1 MREQTLNQEYNQV
14 IIKHFPTRFTALEDF
29 LNLKQRRGATWM
41 NPLSSP
47 SFEAKTQTH
56 HDVVV
61 EDAILSNF
69 LFLFLLDTCLEKSNR
84 VYISNHKSFA
94 FPSSLSSFS
103 LPMLSKLMITKCT
116 CCWITYWWHIGGHP
130 THADKQTLKHNS
142 EHNRTC
148 QLEPFDAHRSTCI
161 ERTIPNIIV
170 SEIV

>member
-1 MREQTLNQEYNQV
+1 MREQTLNQEYNKV

-94 FPSSLSSFS
+94 FSIFF
-103 LPMLSKLMITKCT
+103 IQFFV
-116 CCWITYWWHIGGHP
+116 
-130 THADKQTLKHNS
+130 THAFKAYDYQMHLLLNHLLVTHWRTPYARRQTNV
-142 EHNRTC
+142 ET
-148 QLEPFDAHRSTCI
+148 
-161 ERTIPNIIV
+161 
-170 SEIV
+170 